1 VEQVLDGDLV
11 DTAFT
16 TRQLADLEK
25 TLLNAERSTGA
36 YFSTYVGKLVDGRN
50 SAIAIHRQ
58 LANPPRSALIAVDP
72 QQRVVEVVTGAHL
85 REALDD
91 PACRLA
97 CLTMTSRFAIGDIAA
112 GLRDGV
118 VTLADHAREIPSL
131 HTSQPE

>member
-1 VEQVLDGDLV
+1 MLDGDLI

-16 TRQLADLEK
+16 TIQLADLEK
-25 TLLNAERSTGA
+25 ALLRAERSTGTRFVA
-36 YFSTYVGKLVDGRN
+36 YVGKLVDGRD

-58 LANPPRSALIAVDP
+58 LPEPNRSALIAVDP
-72 QQRVVEVVTGAHL
+72 EQRVVEVITGAHL

-118 VTLADHAREIPSL
+118 VVLADHAREIPSL
-131 HTSQPE
+131 HTNLPE

>member
-1 VEQVLDGDLV
+1 MEQVLDGDLV

-72 QQRVVEVVTGAHL
+72 QQRVVEVVTGANL

>member
-16 TRQLADLEK
+16 TTQLADLEK
-25 TLLNAERSTGA
+25 ALFNAERSTA
-36 YFSTYVGKLVDGRN
+36 ALFIAYVGKLVDGRD
-50 SAIAIHRQ
+50 SAVAIHRQ
-58 LANPPRSALIAVDP
+58 LVDPKRSVLIAVDP
-72 QQRVVEVVTGAHL
+72 QQRLVEVVTGAHL
-85 REALDD
+85 RDALDD

-118 VTLADHAREIPSL
+118 VILADHAREIPSL
-131 HTSQPE
+131 HTKSS

>member
-1 VEQVLDGDLV
+1 VLDGDLV

-16 TRQLADLEK
+16 TIQLADLEK

-36 YFSTYVGKLVDGRN
+36 LFVAYVGRLVDGRD
-50 SAIAIHRQ
+50 SAVAVHRQ
-58 LANPPRSALIAVDP
+58 LLDPKRSALIAVDP

-85 REALDD
+85 RDALDD

-118 VTLADHAREIPSL
+118 VILADHAREIPSL
-131 HTSQPE
+131 HTNLPE